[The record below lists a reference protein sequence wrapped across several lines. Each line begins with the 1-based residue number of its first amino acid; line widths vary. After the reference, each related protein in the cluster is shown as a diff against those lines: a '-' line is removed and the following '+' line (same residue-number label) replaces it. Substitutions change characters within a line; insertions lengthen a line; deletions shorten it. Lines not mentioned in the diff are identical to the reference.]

1 VITTRHLNFHYV
13 AGPSRGRFSVG
24 PDELEAIVRAE
35 MERRAPAVL
44 GDGSDPRAT
53 FTVSFDDAHRSVL
66 EHGAPVLARLGVRA
80 TLFVPIDWIGSGGE
94 WMEWD
99 ELRRWRDQGMAIG
112 AHAVTHPRMAWKLYR
127 EDDAAHAARLER
139 ECRAAKQ
146 RLERELGI
154 ACDCFAYPY
163 GEAPA
168 VARAAVR
175 SAGYRAA
182 FTVRDDGAWDGD
194 PLAIPRLDVAALRD
208 AALPTEPTAI
218 SVVVPVRDRR
228 DMVHEVVTRLLGGSY
243 PAERFEVIVVDDGS
257 AVDPATL
264 FPAPPPN
271 LRFVRAAERGG
282 PFRAGQARNAG
293 ARAARHPVLA
303 FLDSDVVVGEDF
315 LWALDWVH
323 ARTPD
328 AVVCG
333 YLSGYNLHE
342 RGFVHRLEDVKGAAL
357 ASVPII
363 PDRSREPAARAC
375 LDNVAWLEEPWR
387 LCYTGNLSLP
397 RALFERS
404 GAFSDRFTGWGL
416 EDIDLGY
423 RLHRAGAA
431 WMFSRFAVGWHLVDP
446 SEGAP
451 RNPFRRDA
459 PVRADF
465 DGYLANVALL
475 CELHPDD
482 PAIAAFAERARADV
496 DEICGRPDTVGI
508 EFGGAALRRAP
519 FHDELHRRA
528 VGGVPTEE
536 LLDRVAYA
544 TKVGAKR
551 LWLLGGEPAEH
562 EGFSAVLAAARAA
575 KLGSGML
582 TQGHAFAVAERA
594 QEARA
599 AGLEHATIVFAG
611 HDDATHEALFGAGA
625 ALDHAAGVRALRA
638 AGVHVSA
645 RVIVTPGDDPRAL
658 VARVLALGIAID
670 EIAFT
675 RAVDPRALAAELG
688 EHAAKLCA
696 LAP

>member
-1 VITTRHLNFHYV
+1 MIATRHLNLHYV
-13 AGPSRGRFSVG
+13 AGPARGRFSLT
-24 PDELEAIVRAE
+24 PAALAELISSEAARRRPAE
-35 MERRAPAVL
+35 L
-44 GDGSDPRAT
+44 GDGAEPATT
-53 FTVSFDDAHRSVL
+53 FTLSFDDAHRSVL
-66 EHGAPVLARLGVRA
+66 EHGLPVLERLGVRA
-80 TLFVPIDWIGSGGE
+80 TLFVAVDWIGSGGE

-99 ELRRWRDQGMAIG
+99 ELRRWRDHGMTIG
-112 AHAVTHPRMAWKLYR
+112 AHSTSHPRMSWKLYR
-127 EDDAAHAARLER
+127 EDDAAHATRLDAECARAR
-139 ECRAAKQ
+139 E

-154 ACDCFAYPY
+154 TCDLFAYPY
-163 GEAPA
+163 GEAPP
-168 VARAAVR
+168 VAREAVR
-175 SAGYRAA
+175 RAGYRAA

-194 PLAIPRLDVAALRD
+194 SLAIPRLDAAALAD
-208 AALPTEPTAI
+208 VALPSAPTAI
-218 SVVVPVRDRR
+218 SVIVPVRDRR
-228 DMVHEVVTRLLGGSY
+228 AMVHEVVQRLLGGSY
-243 PAERFEVIVVDDGS
+243 PADRFEVIVVDDGS

-264 FPAPPPN
+264 FPEPPAN
-271 LRFVRAAERGG
+271 LRVVRAAERGG

-293 ARAARHPVLA
+293 ARAAKHPVLA

-342 RGFVHRLEDVKGAAL
+342 RGFVHELADVQGKKLE
-357 ASVPII
+357 SVPII
-363 PDRSREPAARAC
+363 PDRSREPAAREC
-375 LDNVAWLEEPWR
+375 LDNIAWLGEPWR

-397 RALFERS
+397 RPLFERC
-404 GAFSDRFTGWGL
+404 GGFADRFSGWGL

-431 WMFSRFAVGWHLVDP
+431 WTFSRFAIGWHLVDP

-459 PVRADF
+459 PTRADF
-465 DGYLANVALL
+465 EGYLANVALL

-482 PAIAAFAERARADV
+482 PAITAFAERARADV

-508 EFGGAALRRAP
+508 ELGGASTRRAP

-528 VGGVPTEE
+528 VGGIPTEE

-562 EGFSAVLAAARAA
+562 PGFFAVLAAARAA
-575 KLGSGML
+575 KLGVGMQ
-582 TQGHAFAVAERA
+582 TQAHGFAIEERA
-594 QEARA
+594 ARA
-599 AGLEHATIVFAG
+599 RGAGLDHATVVFAG
-611 HDDATHEALFGAGA
+611 HDDEAHDALFGAGA
-625 ALDHAAGVRALRA
+625 SAEHGAGVAALRA

-645 RVIVTPGDDPRAL
+645 RLVVTAATDARRL
-658 VARVLALGIAID
+658 VARVEALGLPID
-670 EIAFT
+670 EISFAKGADAAT
-675 RAVDPRALAAELG
+675 VTSAVG
-688 EHAAKLCA
+688 THAAKVKPLE
-696 LAP
+696 P